1 MDIEANEK
9 VYNTPFSEQ
18 LLFNMKQ
25 LNYRMNRLS
34 EIDSTKADN
43 QNEYLMVFDAAI
55 VLFRAMFLESGRL
68 NENFT
73 LQNYYRLTGREN
85 VSDAIDAFLDSN
97 FDSWSG
103 NSIRKVL
110 KTIADK
116 YVCHL
121 DKIDATQLALA
132 NGFMANLSSQASENN
147 FLNIVKKLDS
157 IITKER
163 A

>member
-43 QNEYLMVFDAAI
+43 QNEYL
-55 VLFRAMFLESGRL
+55 
-68 NENFT
+68 
-73 LQNYYRLTGREN
+73 
-85 VSDAIDAFLDSN
+85 
-97 FDSWSG
+97 
-103 NSIRKVL
+103 
-110 KTIADK
+110 
-116 YVCHL
+116 
-121 DKIDATQLALA
+121 
-132 NGFMANLSSQASENN
+132 SSQASENN

-157 IITKER
+157 IIIKER

>member
-55 VLFRAMFLESGRL
+55 VLFRAMFIESRRL

-73 LQNYYRLTGREN
+73 LQNYYRLTG
-85 VSDAIDAFLDSN
+85 
-97 FDSWSG
+97 
-103 NSIRKVL
+103 
-110 KTIADK
+110 
-116 YVCHL
+116 
-121 DKIDATQLALA
+121 
-132 NGFMANLSSQASENN
+132 
-147 FLNIVKKLDS
+147 
-157 IITKER
+157 
-163 A
+163 